1 MRALHGLGKTLS
13 EHTEHQPLL
22 AEVRRLI
29 SAITGATRVTFLL
42 LEQTPEE
49 A

>member
-1 MRALHGLGKTLS
+1 MLQGLGNALP

-22 AEVRRLI
+22 VEMPRLI
-29 SAITGATRVTFLL
+29 SANAGATRVTFLL